1 MISVETRSQSQP
13 MIANYKGR
21 LARLVWN
28 GGACEVFGK
37 VLEHT
42 EVFIY
47 ECRWGDL
54 SGLDP
59 EGPPADLLLQFYSD
73 ESLAV
78 VPTSFLGRK
87 GILVLLTSPA
97 QVRIEQSP
105 EPLLAQCDMPC
116 RLQTSERI
124 PLVVEGR
131 CVMLSA
137 SGLVDFTAEP
147 LKPRQPVI
155 AELGLGR
162 GQSLTLPGRV
172 DLVRSVGSSHHR
184 MRVEFDNLDRL
195 TAGRLRSLA
204 QSLS

>member
-1 MISVETRSQSQP
+1 MENRGLTQP

-28 GGACEVFGK
+28 DGACEVFGK

-47 ECRWGDL
+47 ECKWGDL
-54 SGLDP
+54 SAIDLDS
-59 EGPPADLLLQFYSD
+59 PPNDLLLQFYAE

-78 VPTSFLGRK
+78 VPTGLLGRK
-87 GILVLLTSPA
+87 GIMLLLTSPA
-97 QVRIEQSP
+97 QVRIEPSP

-124 PLVVEGR
+124 PLVLDGR

-137 SGLVDFTAEP
+137 SGLVNFTAEP
-147 LKPRQPVI
+147 LKLRQQVI
-155 AELGLGR
+155 AELPLGR

-172 DLVRSVGSSHHR
+172 DVVRPASASHHR
-184 MRVEFDNLDRL
+184 MRVQFDNLDRL